1 MKLTISGSASFPR
14 TFLGYLEIT
23 LLKFMTFTDFVNRP
37 PSVRVRYPSLAD
49 VADMHLAV
57 RNAKGQMD
65 NGDVKAHCYSSPKGW
80 PFIGCPSEHHSTA
93 SVPR

>member
-1 MKLTISGSASFPR
+1 MRHVSCLAWGEADIELSICSVPERSAI
-14 TFLGYLEIT
+14 G
-23 LLKFMTFTDFVNRP
+23 MFVFFGIID
-37 PSVRVRYPSLAD
+37 SVRVRYPSLAD
-49 VADMHLAV
+49 IADMHLAV

>member
-1 MKLTISGSASFPR
+1 
-14 TFLGYLEIT
+14 
-23 LLKFMTFTDFVNRP
+23 
-37 PSVRVRYPSLAD
+37 
-49 VADMHLAV
+49 MHLAV